1 MTPKIKY
8 LFMLASLAVVVLFSQ
23 SSCKKTTPA
32 IASITVTDTLSKAV
46 AGAKVVLKN
55 DSVTSPVTGVQA
67 DKYQEGI
74 TDTRGKVDFTFE
86 LEAVLFV
93 EVSKGALFEKDYI
106 RLEQSKTVEKTI
118 ILK

>member
-1 MTPKIKY
+1 MV
-8 LFMLASLAVVVLFSQ
+8 ASLVAIVFFSQ

-32 IASITVTDTLSKAV
+32 VAVITVKDTLNKAV
-46 AGAKVVLKN
+46 AGAKVVLRN

-67 DKYQEGI
+67 NKYQEGT
-74 TDTRGKVDFTFE
+74 TDTQGRVEFTFD

-93 EVSKGALFEKDYI
+93 EVTKGALFEKDYI